1 MEIFS
6 ALLALCVG
14 NSPVIGYSP
23 HKGQAL
29 MFSLTCAWTN
39 IWVKNRNA
47 CDLRRNH
54 VHNDITVMDYCLIS
68 GQQDVETNGAK
79 WIIIWQL
86 FFYCGTRNLLVN
98 SILSSHILWFLV
110 HLSWLMRISQNVKL
124 LFSLGATFVVCLQC
138 CLAMFYVRYSQQH
151 SRSYY
156 SVIFLK
162 LFGLGC
168 YSHVLCFNNGCKQT
182 LGAL

>member
-1 MEIFS
+1 METFS

-14 NSPVIGYSP
+14 NSPVTGYSP

-86 FFYCGTRNLLVN
+86 FFLLRDTEFTCKFNFVIPYPLI
-98 SILSSHILWFLV
+98 SRSSFLIDENQSKCQIIV
-110 HLSWLMRISQNVKL
+110 QFRCDI
-124 LFSLGATFVVCLQC
+124 C
-138 CLAMFYVRYSQQH
+138 CLFAMLLSF
-151 SRSYY
+151 
-156 SVIFLK
+156 
-162 LFGLGC
+162 
-168 YSHVLCFNNGCKQT
+168 VLCT
-182 LGAL
+182 L